1 MDGCV
6 ETGKVVGYAEGMLHP
21 QPKLIFVPTHL
32 GASPPQAVSLAIEKL
47 STVDLRPVEKVHL
60 GRSYG
65 IPTWLK
71 EGYVALIGDRSEDTT
86 FEEMTSL
93 GFETVSRI
101 LWARDRVFSR
111 PPPNG
116 FWVGKD
122 SFACGNCWKAKG
134 QMVPIRKATYDWCG
148 VCGHGYSVGVTV
160 INSPYNSLSN
170 APSSCEAT
178 KDPYTGWIIDKVNEV
193 FKGEIDDAERKD
205 SYPEPA

>member
-1 MDGCV
+1 
-6 ETGKVVGYAEGMLHP
+6 MLHP

-101 LWARDRVFSR
+101 LWARDRVFSG

-160 INSPYNSLSN
+160 ALFSMFQL
-170 APSSCEAT
+170 
-178 KDPYTGWIIDKVNEV
+178 IDSVPCL
-193 FKGEIDDAERKD
+193 I
-205 SYPEPA
+205 